1 MGKKLEANYD
11 SGCKVCGE
19 KWDKGDEIC
28 WDKIN
33 GKTITCTDIDCFSQQ
48 GGSLSFAK
56 KAFGNPANIIIT
68 NVPEVR
74 VEEDTH
80 VIGGLWKQYFVE
92 AHNLTKEVYPQ
103 EDVNSD
109 RFGMIRQTVLNQL
122 VAMAGVV
129 VTKRG
134 QID

>member
-19 KWDKGDEIC
+19 KWNKGDEIC

-48 GGSLSFAK
+48 GGSLSFTK

-74 VEEDTH
+74 VEEDTN
-80 VIGGLWKQYFVE
+80 IRFKFARMG
-92 AHNLTKEVYPQ
+92 TKPFLQHFQVYQLPEVGQ
-103 EDVNSD
+103 
-109 RFGMIRQTVLNQL
+109 
-122 VAMAGVV
+122 
-129 VTKRG
+129 KRLSR
-134 QID
+134 IWSEICTFSERIKLL

>member
-1 MGKKLEANYD
+1 MGKKLEANYN

-48 GGSLSFAK
+48 GGS
-56 KAFGNPANIIIT
+56 
-68 NVPEVR
+68 
-74 VEEDTH
+74 EDTNI
-80 VIGGLWKQYFVE
+80 IGGLWKQYFVK
-92 AHNLTKEVYPQ
+92 AHQLTKEVYPQ
-103 EDVNSD
+103 EDVSSD

-129 VTKRG
+129 VSKRA

>member
-1 MGKKLEANYD
+1 MGKKLEANYN

-19 KWDKGDEIC
+19 KWDKGEEIC

-33 GKTITCTDIDCFSQQ
+33 GNTITCTDIDCFSQQ

-68 NVPEVR
+68 NVPDVR
-74 VEEDTH
+74 VDEDTNI
-80 VIGGLWKQYFVE
+80 IGGLWKQYFVK
-92 AHNLTKEVYPQ
+92 AHHLTKEVYPQ

>member
-1 MGKKLEANYD
+1 MGKKLEANYN
-11 SGCKVCGE
+11 SGCKVFGE
-19 KWDKGDEIC
+19 KWEKGDDIC

-68 NVPEVR
+68 NVPDVR
-74 VEEDTH
+74 VDEDTTI
-80 VIGGLWKQYFVE
+80 IGGLWKQYFVK
-92 AHNLTKEVYPQ
+92 AHQLTKEVYPQ